1 MSQIITLCWLNY
13 TPTWGFC
20 IIKRWQMEN
29 VTVGTDKKQGSQG
42 TSLGDVD
49 FTVIEKSIF

>member
-1 MSQIITLCWLNY
+1 M
-13 TPTWGFC
+13 
-20 IIKRWQMEN
+20 KN